1 MDVDAKSPEFLSK
14 ILKKNVVSVES
25 QVLTEEEGGMSGAV
39 LTRLVLK
46 MDKGEEFSLILK
58 ERRDN
63 LESSIQ
69 LGLAREAFVMPYLK
83 KAFEGH
89 IPKIYHAFG
98 SMKTGEKVRTFRK
111 SWKMSFFP
119 TLLSLTDSL
128 SFCRSF

>member
-98 SMKTGEKVRTFRK
+98 SMKTGEKVRVHFVNRGK
-111 SWKMSFFP
+111 HPFFP
-119 TLLSLTDSL
+119 LY
-128 SFCRSF
+128 FH